1 MQRLNWLQMFS
12 KGLDC
17 EVFSS
22 ASWAAKFRRSDIC
35 SGQPRGQTQQWR
47 RVCEP
52 RNSTIPLLDS
62 SDERFLRAGET
73 KNLSQGL
80 RTQESLRTQDGCT
93 SKDLLDI
100 FMPVLYMT
108 FRVFMSTSST
118 CCNHV
123 AMHTDCIL
131 MCVLQTRGE
140 EPLRYPWMEMLSYL
154 PATSVWEEAG
164 PKRLCVWRKM
174 NDCCAKKM
182 IS

>member
-22 ASWAAKFRRSDIC
+22 ASWAAKFRRSDMS
-35 SGQPRGQTQQWR
+35 SGQPRGQTKPWG

-52 RNSTIPLLDS
+52 QNSTIHLLDS
-62 SDERFLRAGET
+62 SDERFLGAGET
-73 KNLSQGL
+73 KHLSQGL
-80 RTQESLRTQDGCT
+80 KLESLRTQDGSM
-93 SKDLLDI
+93 SKELLNI

-108 FRVFMSTSST
+108 FRAFMSTSST

-123 AMHTDCIL
+123 TMHTDCIL

-140 EPLRYPWMEMLSYL
+140 EPLRYPWMEIVAYL

-164 PKRLCVWRKM
+164 PKCLCVWRKM